1 VLLPCCYTTRLLT
14 RSFRAAPLP
23 LACCL
28 AIVQSRFSTAALGS
42 VRSLSS
48 APAAYRVL
56 TSLRGGGSDSS
67 NMSTSASGELSSE
80 STKRGAFIL
89 FEGVDRC
96 GKTTQCKLLLER
108 LRAEGHDAVQMRFP
122 GTIRTAHICGPY
134 CVLRAVAY
142 YCYYCPSNYLLQ
154 LELDHSSPL
163 PHNRAHYILTCF
175 QLLPLQTGRR

>member
-1 VLLPCCYTTRLLT
+1 LYKTRLLI

-28 AIVQSRFSTAALGS
+28 ALVQSRFSTAALS
-42 VRSLSS
+42 TVRSLSS

-56 TSLRGGGSDSS
+56 TSLRGGGSGTS
-67 NMSTSASGELSSE
+67 NMSTSAAGEVPSE

-122 GTIRTAHICGPY
+122 GTCGLALSCIMCDFSAY
-134 CVLRAVAY
+134 SLRSGL
-142 YCYYCPSNYLLQ
+142 CNWLLLLQ
-154 LELDHSSPL
+154 LQQRLPL
-163 PHNRAHYILTCF
+163 PNIRAHYD
-175 QLLPLQTGRR
+175 LPLQTGQR

>member
-1 VLLPCCYTTRLLT
+1 VIEIGQLSRCSLAYCKTRLLT

-28 AIVQSRFSTAALGS
+28 AIAQCRFSTAALGT
-42 VRSLSS
+42 VRSLAS

-56 TSLRGGGSDSS
+56 TSLRGGGSGTN
-67 NMSTSASGELSSE
+67 NMSTSAASDVPSE

-122 GTIRTAHICGPY
+122 GTRYAASSARNG
-134 CVLRAVAY
+134 VF
-142 YCYYCPSNYLLQ
+142 LL
-154 LELDHSSPL
+154 
-163 PHNRAHYILTCF
+163 TF
-175 QLLPLQTGRR
+175 QALVCIQ